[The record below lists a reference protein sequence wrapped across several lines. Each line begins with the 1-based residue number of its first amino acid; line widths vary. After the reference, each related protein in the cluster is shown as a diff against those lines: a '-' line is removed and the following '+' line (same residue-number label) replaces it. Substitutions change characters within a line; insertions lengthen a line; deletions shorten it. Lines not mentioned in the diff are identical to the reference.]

1 MQSMQT
7 LAADTIGQRIR
18 KARQRK
24 GWTQAELGLRT
35 GLRESMICKY
45 ELGYHTPSIKHL
57 SRIADALGVSVDY
70 LLGRESK
77 HHAR

>member
-1 MQSMQT
+1 MQSMQI
-7 LAADTIGQRIR
+7 LAEDTIGQRIR
-18 KARQRK
+18 RARQRK
-24 GWTQAELGLRT
+24 GWTQAELGLRS

-45 ELGYHTPSIKHL
+45 ELGHHTPSPKHL

-70 LLGRESK
+70 LLGRESE

>member
-1 MQSMQT
+1 MQSMQI
-7 LAADTIGQRIR
+7 LAEDTIGQRIR
-18 KARQRK
+18 KARQDR
-24 GWTQAELGLRT
+24 GWTQAELGLRA

-45 ELGYHTPSIKHL
+45 ELGYHTPNPKHL

-70 LLGRESK
+70 LLGRESE

>member
-1 MQSMQT
+1 MQSMQI
-7 LAADTIGQRIR
+7 LAEDTIGQRIR
-18 KARQRK
+18 RARRRK

-35 GLRESMICKY
+35 GLRESIICKY
-45 ELGYHTPSIKHL
+45 ELDRYTPRIKNL

-70 LLGRESK
+70 LLGRESE

>member
-1 MQSMQT
+1 MRT
-7 LAADTIGQRIR
+7 LTEDTIGQRIR
-18 KARQRK
+18 EERQSK
-24 GWTQAELGLRT
+24 GWTQAELGLRS

-45 ELGYHTPSIKHL
+45 ELGYHIPNPENL

-70 LLGRESK
+70 LLGRESE